1 MSESFEQHF
10 AQTPKK
16 PKSLEQI
23 KEEKALKLVEEIKKI
38 EERMK
43 KEGETPEGYQ
53 RMTELLR
60 QIQEMYEEKREFVSE
75 RAKEIYQSLKNTPLW
90 DNEKKQWN
98 GEMNKEGKLESSD
111 RYSKNQLLGVLAE
124 AVTGNLEEAKEIYQS
139 LKNTPLWDK
148 EKKQWNWWMEEKENL
163 KDFDRASENQLLGVL
178 AEAVTGNLEEAK
190 EIYQSLKNT
199 PLWDKEKKQWNW
211 GMDEKGNLKDSNR
224 YSENQLLGV
233 LAEAV
238 AGNLE
243 EAKEIYQSL
252 KNTPLWDKE
261 KKQWNSY
268 IDSEGRLKSSF
279 RYSEDQLLGVLAEA
293 VTGNLE
299 EAKKIY
305 QSLKNTPLWDNEKKQ
320 WNGYMDKKGNLLN
333 SARYSKNQLL
343 GVLAEAV
350 DEKGE
355 EFIKFL
361 TKK

>member
-1 MSESFEQHF
+1 MSESFEQYF

-16 PKSLEQI
+16 PKSPEQI

-90 DNEKKQWN
+90 DKEKKEWN
-98 GEMNKEGKLESSD
+98 GYMDEKENLKDSD
-111 RYSKNQLLGVLAE
+111 RYSDGQLLGVLAE

-148 EKKQWNWWMEEKENL
+148 EKKQWNWWM
-163 KDFDRASENQLLGVL
+163 
-178 AEAVTGNLEEAK
+178 
-190 EIYQSLKNT
+190 
-199 PLWDKEKKQWNW
+199 DKE
-211 GMDEKGNLKDSNR
+211 GELKSSDR
-224 YSENQLLGV
+224 YSE
-233 LAEAV
+233 A
-238 AGNLE
+238 
-243 EAKEIYQSL
+243 
-252 KNTPLWDKE
+252 
-261 KKQWNSY
+261 
-268 IDSEGRLKSSF
+268 
-279 RYSEDQLLGVLAEA
+279 
-293 VTGNLE
+293 
-299 EAKKIY
+299 
-305 QSLKNTPLWDNEKKQ
+305 
-320 WNGYMDKKGNLLN
+320 
-333 SARYSKNQLL
+333 QLL

>member
-16 PKSLEQI
+16 PKSPEEI

-60 QIQEMYEEKREFVSE
+60 QIQEMYEDATE
-75 RAKEIYQSLKNTPLW
+75 RAKEIYRSLKKTSLW
-90 DNEKKQWN
+90 DKEKKLWN
-98 GEMNKEGKLESSD
+98 AYIDSEGRLKSSF

-139 LKNTPLWDK
+139 LKETSLWDK
-148 EKKQWNWWMEEKENL
+148 EKKLWSEYMDEEGEL
-163 KDFDRASENQLLGVL
+163 KAPFCSSENQLLGVL

-190 EIYQSLKNT
+190 EIYQSLKET
-199 PLWDKEKKQWNW
+199 SLWDKEKKLWN
-211 GMDEKGNLKDSNR
+211 GGIGKEGNLADSR
-224 YSENQLLGV
+224 CYS
-233 LAEAV
+233 
-238 AGNLE
+238 
-243 EAKEIYQSL
+243 
-252 KNTPLWDKE
+252 KN
-261 KKQWNSY
+261 
-268 IDSEGRLKSSF
+268 
-279 RYSEDQLLGVLAEA
+279 QLLGVLAEA

-299 EAKKIY
+299 EAKEIY
-305 QSLKNTPLWDNEKKQ
+305 QSLKETSLWDKEKKLWNAEMSKGGELKDSRRSSRIQ
-320 WNGYMDKKGNLLN
+320 LLGVLAEAVTGNLEEAKEIYQSLKETSLWDKEKKLWNGYMDEQGNLKDPE
-333 SARYSKNQLL
+333 RYSEAQLL

-361 TKK
+361 IKENK